1 MQIFS
6 LLFFFVPPRL
16 LSQLEEVWVGK
27 GGEQKQ
33 AKKISQVLR
42 SELRRVKLWQTT
54 QWTLREE
61 KEIIMMQKG
70 FFFHSSLSND
80 LMVFFLLFS
89 RGEAPGQCPIA
100 HD

>member
-54 QWTLREE
+54 Q
-61 KEIIMMQKG
+61 
-70 FFFHSSLSND
+70 
-80 LMVFFLLFS
+80 
-89 RGEAPGQCPIA
+89 
-100 HD
+100 